1 MDRIKLCSAIARL
14 RSAHPDNFAAC
25 VRRTVK
31 RNLNRLRGES
41 ENMNEKI
48 EPLQAELLKPL
59 RELKACRRVS
69 SGALRV
75 TGHKPTAA
83 ALARAGA
90 GLSQSAFAALLGVST
105 RTLQDW
111 EQGRRKP
118 TGAAQTL
125 LRVAVA
131 HPEALRDL
139 QSV

>member
-1 MDRIKLCSAIARL
+1 MPPCLERRVARDRPQAHRRRA
-14 RSAHPDNFAAC
+14 RSA
-25 VRRTVK
+25 
-31 RNLNRLRGES
+31 GS
-41 ENMNEKI
+41 
-48 EPLQAELLKPL
+48 
-59 RELKACRRVS
+59 
-69 SGALRV
+69 
-75 TGHKPTAA
+75 
-83 ALARAGA
+83 

-139 QSV
+139 QSA